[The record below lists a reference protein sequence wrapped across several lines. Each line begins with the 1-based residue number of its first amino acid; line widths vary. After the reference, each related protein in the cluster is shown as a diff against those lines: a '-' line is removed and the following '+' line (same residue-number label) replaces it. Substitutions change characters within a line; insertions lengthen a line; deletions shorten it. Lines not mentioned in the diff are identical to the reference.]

1 MSKRDTKNIALLV
14 ILLVYSIFYRL
25 FIYKN
30 MLSYSESITSAL
42 IILLTFLAIKFLG
55 FQKNKKTKMKQYI
68 TNVTIV
74 MIILFFVLSYGI
86 GLFVGF
92 LSNSYSR
99 TLDAI
104 ISNTFCQLIIIIAT
118 EIFRYTIIRANK
130 DKKYVIVFA
139 TIIITIFELVTT
151 LQPLS
156 FTDYAGLFRT
166 ITATALPII
175 SKNIVISYLVYHIG
189 YVPGLIYR
197 LVMDLYIYIMP
208 IVPDLGDYLNSMLG
222 IGLPFLIYLY
232 ASRTI
237 NEYNNG
243 VERNYGTE
251 TFKLIDIPFIAF
263 MVVLIC
269 LISGFFP
276 YYMIG
281 IGSESMTPKILKG
294 DAVIIHKI
302 SNKAKKN
309 GTAKL
314 EEGQVIAFKMRDKTI
329 VHRLVKIEKKD
340 GVTYYRTKGDANN
353 SNDNVNLTI
362 NNIYGVVEFK
372 IPYIA
377 KPTIYLTEFLN
388 GER

>member
-14 ILLVYSIFYRL
+14 ILLVYSIVYRL

-30 MLSYSESITSAL
+30 MLSYSESITSAV

-99 TLDAI
+99 TIEAI

-118 EIFRYTIIRANK
+118 EIFRYTVIRANK
-130 DKKYVIVFA
+130 DKKYVVVFA
-139 TIIITIFELVTT
+139 TIIITLFELVTT

-156 FTDYAGLFRT
+156 LTDYAGLFRT

-251 TFKLIDIPFIAF
+251 TFKLIDIPFITF

-314 EEGQVIAFKMRDKTI
+314 EEGQIIAFKMRDKTI

-353 SNDNVNLTI
+353 SNDNINLTI

>member
-14 ILLVYSIFYRL
+14 ILLVYSIVYRL

-30 MLSYSESITSAL
+30 MLSYSESITSAV

-99 TLDAI
+99 TIEAI

-118 EIFRYTIIRANK
+118 EIFRYTVIRANK
-130 DKKYVIVFA
+130 DKKYVVVFA

-156 FTDYAGLFRT
+156 LTDYAGLFRT

-251 TFKLIDIPFIAF
+251 TFKLIDIPFITF

-314 EEGQVIAFKMRDKTI
+314 EEGQIIAFKMRDKTI

-353 SNDNVNLTI
+353 SNDNINLTI

>member
-1 MSKRDTKNIALLV
+1 MSKRDVKNISLLLA
-14 ILLVYSIFYRL
+14 LLVYSIVYR
-25 FIYKN
+25 FVIYKHL
-30 MLSYSESITSAL
+30 LSYAEAITSTT

-99 TLDAI
+99 TLTAI
-104 ISNTFCQLIIIIAT
+104 ISNTFCQIIIIVAS
-118 EIFRYTIIRANK
+118 EIFRYAMIRANQ
-130 DKKYVIVFA
+130 DKKVVVVLT
-139 TIIITIFELVTT
+139 TIILTIFELVIT
-151 LQPLS
+151 LQSVPL
-156 FTDYAGLFRT
+156 TDYAGLFRMV
-166 ITATALPII
+166 TATALPII

-197 LVMDLYIYIMP
+197 LVMDLYIFIMP

-251 TFKLIDIPFIAF
+251 TFKLIDIPFIVF
-263 MVVLIC
+263 MSILIC

-281 IGSESMTPKILKG
+281 IGSESMNPKILKG

-302 SNKAKKN
+302 SSKDKEK
-309 GTAKL
+309 GTANLKV
-314 EEGQVIAFKMRDKTI
+314 GQIIAFKMRDKTI
-329 VHRLVKIEKKD
+329 VHRLVKIEKKN

-353 SNDNVNLTI
+353 TVDNINLTI
-362 NNIYGVVEFK
+362 KNIYGVVKFK

-388 GER
+388 GEG

>member
-1 MSKRDTKNIALLV
+1 MSKRDFKNISLLI
-14 ILLVYSIFYRL
+14 ILLIYSIIYRL

-30 MLSYSESITSAL
+30 MLGYSEAFSAAL

-55 FQKNKKTKMKQYI
+55 FQKNKKTKIKQYI
-68 TNVTIV
+68 TNVTIIT
-74 MIILFFVLSYGI
+74 IILFFVLSYGI

-99 TLDAI
+99 TLSAI
-104 ISNTFCQLIIIIAT
+104 IGNTFFQFIIIIAT
-118 EIFRYTIIRANK
+118 EIFRYTILRANK
-130 DKKYVIVFA
+130 DKKYVAVFT
-139 TIIITIFELVTT
+139 TIILIIFELVIT
-151 LQPLS
+151 LQPISLN
-156 FTDYAGLFRT
+156 DYEGLFRVITST
-166 ITATALPII
+166 ILPII
-175 SKNIVISYLVYHIG
+175 SKNIVISYLVYNIG

-197 LVMDLYIYIMP
+197 LVMDLYIYFMP
-208 IVPDLGDYLNSMLG
+208 IIPDLGDYLNSMLG

-232 ASRTI
+232 ASRTL

-243 VERNYGTE
+243 VEREYGTE
-251 TFKLIDIPFIAF
+251 TFKLIDVPFIAF

-281 IGSESMTPKILKG
+281 IGSESMEPKIAKG
-294 DAVIIHKI
+294 DAVVIHKI
-302 SNKAKKN
+302 PSKDKKN
-309 GTAKL
+309 HTAKL
-314 EEGQVIAFKMRDKTI
+314 EVGQVIAFKMRDKTI
-329 VHRLVKIEKKD
+329 VHRLVAIEEKD

-353 SNDNVNLTI
+353 SRDNVNLTI
-362 NNIYGVVEFK
+362 ENIYGVIEFR

-377 KPTIYLTEFLN
+377 YPTIYLTEFLN

>member
-1 MSKRDTKNIALLV
+1 MSKRDAKNI
-14 ILLVYSIFYRL
+14 ILLLLLLAYSVFYRM
-25 FIYKN
+25 FIYKK
-30 MLSYSESITSAL
+30 MLNFSEAISATV

-55 FQKNKKTKMKQYI
+55 FQRNKNTKIKQYI

-74 MIILFFVLSYGI
+74 MIILFFVLSYGV

-99 TLDAI
+99 TFEAI
-104 ISNTFCQLIIIIAT
+104 IGNTLFQIIIIIAS
-118 EIFRYTIIRANK
+118 EIFRYTVIRANK
-130 DKKYVIVFA
+130 DKKIVVVLA

-151 LQPLS
+151 LQRVHL
-156 FTDYAGLFRT
+156 TDYAGLFRM

-189 YVPGLIYR
+189 YIPGLIYR
-197 LVMDLYIYIMP
+197 LVMDLYAFIMP
-208 IVPDLGDYLNSMLG
+208 IIPDLGDYLNSMLG
-222 IGLPFLIYLY
+222 IGLPFFIYLY
-232 ASRTI
+232 SSRTL

-251 TFKLIDIPFIAF
+251 TFKLVDIPFITF
-263 MVVLIC
+263 MVILIC
-269 LISGFFP
+269 LVSGFFP

-281 IGSESMTPKILKG
+281 IGSESMTPKIQKG

-302 SNKAKKN
+302 PSKDKENGNIKLKK
-309 GTAKL
+309 
-314 EEGQVIAFKMRDKTI
+314 GQIIAFKMRDKTI
-329 VHRLVKIEKKD
+329 VHRLVKIEKVD

-353 SNDNVNLTI
+353 SIDNINLTAK
-362 NNIYGVVEFK
+362 NIYGVVEIK